1 MSKIYSRLMLLYR
14 QFDRYYTHQFAP
26 LLKESGLSL
35 REIHVLL
42 FLANN
47 PGLDTARDVTVYR
60 GITKSQVS
68 AAVDLL
74 TERGILQR
82 KADPADRRVIHL
94 SITQLG
100 NPLVTRAQ
108 EIQEACWQRI
118 LEGLTPEE
126 EEQLHT
132 LVEKVFAV
140 GEQLMEKEHL
150 E

>member
-1 MSKIYSRLMLLYR
+1 M
-14 QFDRYYTHQFAP
+14 
-26 LLKESGLSL
+26 
-35 REIHVLL
+35 
-42 FLANN
+42 
-47 PGLDTARDVTVYR
+47 
-60 GITKSQVS
+60 
-68 AAVDLL
+68 DLL